1 MTNKKNTFLS
11 NNRKR
16 LLFTVSAFLLL
27 YLVAYILD
35 PFSAQWYGF
44 FERSPLRMFRELGT
58 SLVICLAISESAITI
73 SNILNKYIQWTSRP
87 LTRLILETGLNLVLV
102 LIINLLVSA
111 WCLYG
116 DPEIANY
123 VPSPEEQR
131 GFIQWVIVSIIISFM
146 IMGINIGNY
155 LISNWKNEVIR
166 VSELNQLATESE
178 LQSLK
183 LQLDPHFV
191 FNNLSVLSELIL
203 EDQQLGYAYAENF
216 SKIYRYMLVNAKK
229 DLIPL
234 EEELKFLD
242 SYMFLIENR
251 FGSGVHFNINV
262 QPEAKAMGMPPLTIQ
277 MLVENAL
284 KHNRTNK
291 KEPLTIDIYDQ
302 EGTAL
307 IVANNLLPI
316 ERTIDSSGIG
326 LRNIL
331 RRYHLLSQQ
340 EPKIAADQQS
350 FKVIVPLIKI

>member
-1 MTNKKNTFLS
+1 M
-11 NNRKR
+11 
-16 LLFTVSAFLLL
+16 LFTVSAFLLL
-27 YLVAYILD
+27 YLVAYLLN
-35 PFSAQWYGF
+35 PFSSEWYGF
-44 FERSPLRMFRELGT
+44 LQRSPLRIAKELGT

-73 SNILNKYIQWTSRP
+73 NHILNRYIQWTTRP
-87 LTRLILETGLNLVLV
+87 LTRLITETGINLVIV
-102 LIINLLVSA
+102 LLINLLVSI
-111 WCLYG
+111 WCLYS

-166 VSELNQLATESE
+166 VAELNQLATESE

-234 EEELKFLD
+234 EEELKFLE
-242 SYMFLIENR
+242 SYRFLIENR
-251 FGSGVHFNINV
+251 FGTGVHFNIQV
-262 QPEAKAMGMPPLTIQ
+262 QPEARSMGMPPLTLQ

-284 KHNRTNK
+284 KHNRTSK
-291 KEPLTIDIYDQ
+291 KEPLRIDIYDQ
-302 EGTAL
+302 DTQTL

-316 ERTIDSSGIG
+316 EHTIDSSGIG

-331 RRYHLLSQQ
+331 RRYHLLSQTAP
-340 EPKIAADQQS
+340 EIVTDHQS
-350 FKVIVPLIKI
+350 FSVIVPLIKI